1 MFIFPVEFHDFV
13 FIFLQLKYNIVFWY
27 LNSDI
32 FVEGKILSLEVPREM
47 KNKNIIVRNR
57 FYRTSSHIHTLDNL
71 IN

>member
-32 FVEGKILSLEVPREM
+32 SFCWRE
-47 KNKNIIVRNR
+47 NFIAW
-57 FYRTSSHIHTLDNL
+57 SSTRDEE
-71 IN
+71 